1 MNINIRSYYSLNDQ
15 IDFNINFNNILN
27 SKNEVFRNI
36 KQIGFNISLDSITNF
51 SVFVKYIVNKLYSF
65 FFA

>member
-15 IDFNINFNNILN
+15 IDFNIKFNNILN

-36 KQIGFNISLDSITNF
+36 KQIGFNISLGFNYKF
-51 SVFVKYIVNKLYSF
+51 
-65 FFA
+65 